1 MSELPTASVA
11 AANRQT
17 IWNKAFVSIFLINI
31 VLNVGQFMM
40 NTLIPKFAE
49 HLGGTALI
57 VGMVS
62 SMFAV
67 TALGIRPV
75 VGPATGYFRH
85 NRLLAAAIG
94 MIIVAFICYGFA
106 STIGMLVVGRLFHGV
121 GMGFLAPLCL
131 SLASDALPSH
141 KIASGIGIFS
151 LGQAVATAIGPSI
164 GLELV
169 KGVGYNHTFQI
180 GAALM
185 AVVLLLAL
193 RLRTRAPNREQ
204 GFRIS
209 MSTVVAPEVV
219 LPALIMLFLAGAYST
234 INSFI
239 LIYGKACGVQEIG
252 LFFYGLCG
260 VRAVHAAVQRQD
272 GGQVRFGQNI
282 DSGHADVRLVLRA
295 DQLFPHA
302 ADVPAVRRRI
312 GVRLRHLPARH
323 PDAVHEAGAAG
334 AAGHRRQYELYR
346 RRHRLSGHAVD
357 RGRDRDAVAKRRRR
371 RRRLRGHVPG
381 DDAADRDRAGALPV
395 PPQTSDGGRRV
406 GGMIVGRR
414 IGGMI
419 ANREQP
425 IHSYRERSCTEK
437 PHNSMCRFEGERRQV
452 IGLSACR
459 RFLMFCGSK
468 KPAFLHLCSD
478 DQRRWMKNLQMC
490 RKIQII
496 SRIGGRFRKMN
507 VYLQEF
513 CFKGST
519 SAEKDV

>member
-252 LFFYGLCG
+252 LFFTAYAVCVLFTRPFSGRMADKYGLDKILIPAMLMFALSFVLISFSRTLPMFLLSGAVSAFGYGICQPVIQTLCMKLVPQERRGIAGNTSYIG
-260 VRAVHAAVQRQD
+260 VDIGYLVTPSIAGAIVTLSQSGGGAVAGYAVMF
-272 GGQVRFGQNI
+272 QVMTLPI
-282 DSGHADVRLVLRA
+282 AIALVLF
-295 DQLFPHA
+295 LF
-302 ADVPAVRRRI
+302 
-312 GVRLRHLPARH
+312 
-323 PDAVHEAGAAG
+323 
-334 AAGHRRQYELYR
+334 
-346 RRHRLSGHAVD
+346 
-357 RGRDRDAVAKRRRR
+357 R
-371 RRRLRGHVPG
+371 RRRLM
-381 DDAADRDRAGALPV
+381 AA
-395 PPQTSDGGRRV
+395 
-406 GGMIVGRR
+406 
-414 IGGMI
+414 
-419 ANREQP
+419 
-425 IHSYRERSCTEK
+425 
-437 PHNSMCRFEGERRQV
+437 
-452 IGLSACR
+452 
-459 RFLMFCGSK
+459 
-468 KPAFLHLCSD
+468 
-478 DQRRWMKNLQMC
+478 
-490 RKIQII
+490 
-496 SRIGGRFRKMN
+496 
-507 VYLQEF
+507 
-513 CFKGST
+513 
-519 SAEKDV
+519 AESEA